1 MEGQFWDVLVAHPF
15 FVIVVVVG
23 GLIAM
28 AAILQA
34 FMRIHDVLGFKT
46 RTELERE
53 QYLAEVQQRNDE
65 HDELTREIK
74 EMRDEFR
81 KEFRRSEEQYQD
93 LASELKCVKGADIM
107 ILGDRINSRSTAYL
121 KQGYIPA
128 EEMMEYQGLYDTYK
142 DLGGNHGVDTLFEK
156 TVASLPLRSQEE

>member
-1 MEGQFWDVLVAHPF
+1 
-15 FVIVVVVG
+15 
-23 GLIAM
+23 M

-81 KEFRRSEEQYQD
+81 KE
-93 LASELKCVKGADIM
+93 
-107 ILGDRINSRSTAYL
+107 
-121 KQGYIPA
+121 
-128 EEMMEYQGLYDTYK
+128 
-142 DLGGNHGVDTLFEK
+142 
-156 TVASLPLRSQEE
+156 